1 MMRNLFML
9 ISASLALLAPAL
21 AQAAS
26 HCSVSA
32 NNYSFGNYDPM
43 SPSPTNVPGT
53 NLISVT
59 CNGNGS
65 STITVDL
72 STGGSGVYF
81 PSRQMKAAFT
91 TDVLNYNLYTNASLT
106 TVWGD
111 GTGGTGDV
119 VIPYAMGTNNFT
131 VYGQIPAQ
139 QNIGAGSYA
148 DTITV
153 TVTF

>member
-1 MMRNLFML
+1 MRSLFML
-9 ISASLALLAPAL
+9 MAASFALLPVF

-26 HCSVSA
+26 HCSVST

-43 SPSPTNVPGT
+43 SPLPTNVTGT

-65 STITVDL
+65 ATITVDL
-72 STGGSGVYF
+72 STGSSGVYF
-81 PSRQMKAAFT
+81 PSRQMTAAFT
-91 TDVLNYNLYTNASLT
+91 TDVLKYNLYTSASLT

-111 GTGGTGDV
+111 GSGGSGDV
-119 VIPYAMGTNNFT
+119 VIPYAMGTSNFT

-139 QNIGAGSYA
+139 QNIGAGSYT

>member
-1 MMRNLFML
+1 MRSLSML
-9 ISASLALLAPAL
+9 IAVSLTLLVPTFAR
-21 AQAAS
+21 AAS

-43 SPSPTNVPGT
+43 SSLPTNVTGT

-72 STGGSGVYF
+72 STGSSGVYF
-81 PSRQMKAAFT
+81 PSRQMNSAFT
-91 TDVLNYNLYTNASLT
+91 TDVVNYNLYTDASLT

-111 GTGGTGDV
+111 GTGGTGNV
-119 VIPYAMGTNNFT
+119 VIPYAMGVSNFT
-131 VYGQIPAQ
+131 VYGLIPAQ

>member
-1 MMRNLFML
+1 MRSFCML
-9 ISASLALLAPAL
+9 MVTGLALLLPVFAR
-21 AQAAS
+21 AAS
-26 HCSVSA
+26 HCTVSA

-43 SPSPTNVPGT
+43 NSLPTNVTGT

-65 STITVDL
+65 AIITVDL
-72 STGGSGVYF
+72 SPGGSGVYF
-81 PSRQMKAAFT
+81 PSRQLATGFT
-91 TDVLNYNLYTNASLT
+91 SDVLNYNLYTTASLT

-111 GTGGTGDV
+111 GTGGSGDV
-119 VIPYAMGTNNFT
+119 VIPYAMGLHNFT

-148 DTITV
+148 DSITV